1 MATKTA
7 KTAGQ
12 TKGKLRI
19 GDDWNAITII
29 ALSQSNPLKAVAEFV
44 ENSIDA
50 GATEIDITRGR
61 ENNEPYLRIRD
72 NGHGIPKD
80 DQGLPN
86 FKYVATHI
94 CDSIKRQLKAS
105 GSGNGVQ
112 GEFGI
117 GLLSF
122 WTVGETLRM
131 RSPSDDGKSY
141 EMRMAKGDPNY
152 TVSQRRTLFAE
163 NGTELTITPLL
174 PGLRQFSG
182 EKIQWYLASELRDR
196 IRQSNAK
203 VTVTDRQARKQ
214 FLVEPRKFDGRL
226 LHDLPSSE
234 SVYLELY
241 LAEPAPDS
249 GVGLYRS
256 GTRVLASIT
265 ELDTFN
271 HAPWNSPY
279 LQGIV
284 DASHINLTPG
294 TRLGVIQDEHLV
306 ELVQTLKPTE
316 AILTQEIEAQRRAE
330 EERASRQIL
339 RTITR
344 AFREALITLP
354 AEEYDWFDLQRQRAV
369 KPASG
374 DGGSHSGVV
383 DHAGDSGG
391 DSTEGVA
398 IAEQEQ
404 AAGSDTA
411 ESRQKQFFEY
421 TGPLTSVRITPTS
434 SVVRVGQSRTFR
446 AVARDHQKR
455 QIDREVLYQWRVLEG
470 TAALDNT
477 DAEIV
482 TFNAPPEPGLVR
494 IGITATEGDL
504 VCEAEGLVTVTET
517 LVEST
522 RPGDEHK
529 QGLPAYSFQ
538 RAAGELWRSRF
549 EAERN
554 LIIVN
559 SGHRDFVYASK
570 TKALKLRYICRLYA
584 KELVLKNFPGL
595 RPDELLERMLE
606 ISLYTEENLR

>member
-1 MATKTA
+1 MARKTS
-7 KTAGQ
+7 TQ

-50 GATEIDITRGR
+50 GATEIEITRGR

-72 NGHGIPKD
+72 NGRGIPKNEE
-80 DQGLPN
+80 GLPN

-105 GSGNGVQ
+105 GSGRGLQ

-122 WTVGETLRM
+122 WTVGETLVM

-152 TVSQRRTLFAE
+152 TVSQRRTLFTE
-163 NGTELTITPLL
+163 SGTELTITPLL
-174 PGLRQFSG
+174 SGLRQFSG

-196 IRQSNAK
+196 IRQSEVK
-203 VTVTDRQARKQ
+203 VTVTDRTARKQ
-214 FLVEPRKFDGRL
+214 FLVEPRQFDGRL
-226 LHDLPSSE
+226 LHDLPSSD
-234 SVYLELY
+234 SVYLEIY
-241 LAEPAPDS
+241 LAEPAPEA

-256 GTRVLASIT
+256 GTRVLSSIT
-265 ELDTFN
+265 ELDAFN

-284 DASHINLTPG
+284 DAPQLNLTPG
-294 TRLGVIQDEHLV
+294 TRLGVIQDAHLQALV
-306 ELVQTLKPTE
+306 EELKPCEALLTE
-316 AILTQEIEAQRRAE
+316 QIDAQRRAE
-330 EERASRQIL
+330 EERASRHIL

-354 AEEYDWFDLQRQRAV
+354 AEEYDWFDLQRERAL
-369 KPASG
+369 KPAAG
-374 DGGSHSGVV
+374 KLATTPEGNHFD
-383 DHAGDSGG
+383 GDS
-391 DSTEGVA
+391 DEQILDGVS
-398 IAEQEQ
+398 IASPGE
-404 AAGSDTA
+404 AA
-411 ESRQKQFFEY
+411 ESEGEPADTPQKQFFEY
-421 TGPLTSVRITPTS
+421 TGPLTTVRIAPTS

-470 TAALDNT
+470 TAQLDNT

-482 TFNAPPEPGLVR
+482 SFTAPNEPGLVKLGV
-494 IGITATEGDL
+494 IATEGNL

-549 EAERN
+549 DVDRN

-559 SGHRDFVYASK
+559 SGHRDFVYSSK

-584 KELVLKNFPGL
+584 KELVLKNFPGM